1 MQVSIGSFLV
11 SLSNSHLS
19 HMLFSLLK
27 CLCAHGSDCSCLSFR
42 CLASCNYQVILLYC
56 VQLSVYRVK
65 KQQGRGDRGII
76 MLIAMAAAYV
86 IVNQYN
92 RKQKFLRNESK
103 ISIVYFIFLYCC
115 IDRTLMISRNLNCN
129 INWRVCRQQ
138 VLLH

>member
-1 MQVSIGSFLV
+1 MMSIKSYIISYNYPSETLRVSIGSFLV

-19 HMLFSLLK
+19 HMQFSLLK

-42 CLASCNYQVILLYC
+42 CLASCNYQFFLLYS
-56 VQLSVYRVK
+56 VQLSIDRVK
-65 KQQGRGDRGII
+65 KQRGRGDRGVII
-76 MLIAMAAAYV
+76 LIAMAAAYV

-103 ISIVYFIFLYCC
+103 ISKVYFYF
-115 IDRTLMISRNLNCN
+115 
-129 INWRVCRQQ
+129 V